1 MSVEWQAI
9 EDSSAHSSCRRLDSF
24 GRNDR
29 VVVRLSEGWHYVT
42 SSGFRYFRF
51 LFIYNNFIPSGCKPS
66 QYQAFQ
72 FRSELLFY
80 SNDDRRYAMNEETQS
95 GMGSGA
101 RRAFGNDIGLIW
113 AKYSYVKK
121 CRRYYTSYSWWVNL
135 PTRHVLVK
143 YFPIRSAD
151 IVGSVNSGTF

>member
-95 GMGSGA
+95 GTGSGTKT
-101 RRAFGNDIGLIW
+101 FGNDLRVVIVSSLSTYKTVLIP
-113 AKYSYVKK
+113 
-121 CRRYYTSYSWWVNL
+121 SWESTDAGGEL
-135 PTRHVLVK
+135 I
-143 YFPIRSAD
+143 FP
-151 IVGSVNSGTF
+151 